1 MRLKVFMIVPLGMIA
16 LLGSGCSASRE
27 AVTRSSS
34 ELWATEVVRDT
45 VREQVI
51 VAVYDTLREVT
62 VVTVDRTE
70 AGDTLRVAQ
79 VTDRFRGRDRAA
91 VAEVKEKIV
100 VRTDTV
106 YMAVRDSSF
115 VQNTNG
121 PNNTNRASPVVSSLK
136 WVFWIIVAVIGL
148 VLVLRLGRR
157 GLL

>member
-1 MRLKVFMIVPLGMIA
+1 MIA

-34 ELWATEVVRDT
+34 ELRATEVVRDT
-45 VREQVI
+45 VREQVM
-51 VAVYDTLREVT
+51 VAVHDTLREVT

-106 YMAVRDSSF
+106 YVAVRDSTFMQSAI
-115 VQNTNG
+115 G
-121 PNNTNRASPVVSSLK
+121 PNGTNRASPVVSSLR

-148 VLVLRLGRR
+148 VLVLRFGRR